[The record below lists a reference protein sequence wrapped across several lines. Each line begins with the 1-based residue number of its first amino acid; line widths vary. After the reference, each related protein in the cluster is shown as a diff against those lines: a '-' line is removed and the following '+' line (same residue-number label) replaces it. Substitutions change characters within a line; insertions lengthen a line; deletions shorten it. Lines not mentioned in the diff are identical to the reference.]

1 MESRGGQLTGV
12 VDEAPPVGERNES
25 LSAVRSGVG
34 TGAVGAVATVLPLR
48 ERTERQRR
56 SAPRTLGCGH
66 EGSPGGAHSTAPGPA
81 QGGAWRFTAPTT
93 ASSVPRLR
101 HAVRD
106 LLERQP
112 AGVPAEVLQGALLI
126 LSELVTNAV
135 QHAALLSPEI
145 AVEVALD
152 GGWLRVAVED
162 SHPYRPKALEA
173 EPFREHTGG
182 RGLLLVK
189 TLTFEAGGVC
199 DVEQTS
205 TGGKVVWA
213 ALPLS
218 PEAAGADPRALR

>member
-1 MESRGGQLTGV
+1 MESRGGQLSGV
-12 VDEAPPVGERNES
+12 VDEAPPVGERDGS
-25 LSAVRSGVG
+25 LSAVRGGVVTG
-34 TGAVGAVATVLPLR
+34 TVSTVAAVLPLR
-48 ERTERQRR
+48 ERAERQRR
-56 SAPRTLGCGH
+56 SETRTLGCGH
-66 EGSPGGAHSTAPGPA
+66 EGSLGYAHASAPGP
-81 QGGAWRFTAPTT
+81 QEGAWRFTAPTT

-101 HAVRD
+101 HAARD

-112 AGVPAEVLQGALLI
+112 AHVPQEVLEGALLI

-145 AVEVALD
+145 GVEVSLS

-189 TLTFEAGGVC
+189 TLTSEAGGVC
-199 DVEQTS
+199 DVEQTGV
-205 TGGKVVWA
+205 GGKVVWA
-213 ALPLS
+213 ALPL
-218 PEAAGADPRALR
+218 G